1 MDALSSLR
9 HTLINMQ
16 VCVCVCVCV
25 GSVVLCADTSSLLTR
40 ASVWADRHT
49 NTHTHTH
56 THTHWMRWYLWEIP
70 RVCVKWMDLGF
81 IQVRSVCVFVCMR
94 LTEQTKVCGVCLT
107 RWKICCNGSS
117 ICVCVC
123 VCVYRRACVSIPGCL
138 CMCTFSA
145 ALLGFSRAWN
155 TLHSCKCVLFFPGRR
170 LGRSTYSLSSSL
182 RSWKAPR
189 STTLIWLSSRWL

>member
-49 NTHTHTH
+49 NTHTHTQTH
-56 THTHWMRWYLWEIP
+56 KHTHWMRWYLWEIP

-81 IQVRSVCVFVCMR
+81 IQVRSVCVFVCLR

-123 VCVYRRACVSIPGCL
+123 AFVFADVHVCLFQDVYACALFLQPCWVFHVPEILYIHASVSC
-138 CMCTFSA
+138 FSQVA
-145 ALLGFSRAWN
+145 G
-155 TLHSCKCVLFFPGRR
+155 
-170 LGRSTYSLSSSL
+170 
-182 RSWKAPR
+182 
-189 STTLIWLSSRWL
+189 